1 MKKLGILG
9 GAFDP
14 IHLGHLHLAQTCYQ
28 ELSLDK
34 VLFIPSAVSPFK
46 EGRTIPFNH
55 RLTMA
60 AIATAPMPY
69 FEVSAVEA
77 LREGKSYTYDTLQAL
92 KGIYQGWELYFLSGA
107 DALTSLSRWY
117 NWQGILENCFFVV
130 VNRPGFELAINYEIK
145 TYPKWQEKIIL
156 LKAEK
161 EIDIASRFLRE
172 YYVSESQKEYLPPKV
187 WEYIKEQGLY
197 RR

>member
-1 MKKLGILG
+1 M
-9 GAFDP
+9 
-14 IHLGHLHLAQTCYQ
+14 
-28 ELSLDK
+28 
-34 VLFIPSAVSPFK
+34 
-46 EGRTIPFNH
+46 
-55 RLTMA
+55 
-60 AIATAPMPY
+60 
-69 FEVSAVEA
+69 
-77 LREGKSYTYDTLQAL
+77 
-92 KGIYQGWELYFLSGA
+92 
-107 DALTSLSRWY
+107 
-117 NWQGILENCFFVV
+117 ENCFFVV